1 LGVSEEFVVNKI
13 EEGTFYDTFGYAF
26 PNSYNCG
33 TGKILIKNIR
43 MTGILFH
50 LMSRKQSL
58 MNQIS

>member
-1 LGVSEEFVVNKI
+1 VVNKI